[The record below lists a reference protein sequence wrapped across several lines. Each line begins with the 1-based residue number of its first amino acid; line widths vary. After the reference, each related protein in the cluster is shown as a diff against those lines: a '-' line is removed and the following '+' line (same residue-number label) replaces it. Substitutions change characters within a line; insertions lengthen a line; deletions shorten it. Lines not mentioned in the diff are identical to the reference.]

1 MMQIVSINVGKPEPQ
16 IYRGHLVSTAGHK
29 QPVAS
34 AMLRFTNLDGDRQAD
49 LKNHG
54 GPDKAVCV
62 YSFDHY
68 PYWESVFGRKL
79 APGAFSENFT
89 ISGLRESE
97 VCLGD
102 TFRAG
107 EALVQI
113 SQPRKPCS
121 KLAGKHARK
130 DLPALIH
137 ANGFSGFYLRVL
149 TEGMVRAG
157 DAFEPAAR
165 HPMGVTIEFAN
176 QVMYEHRDDLDS
188 LRRLLAVPELSDAWR
203 KTLLERLAD
212 VTEISQ

>member
-121 KLAGKHARK
+121 KLAGKHACK

-176 QVMYEHRDDLDS
+176 QVMVEHRDDLDS

>member
-1 MMQIVSINVGKPEPQ
+1 MKIISINVGKPGPQ

-29 QPVAS
+29 QPVPS
-34 AMLRFTNLDGDRQAD
+34 AMLRLTNLDGDRQAD

-62 YSFDHY
+62 YSFEHY
-68 PYWESVFGRKL
+68 PYWESGLGRAL
-79 APGAFSENFT
+79 TPGAFSENFT

-97 VCLGD
+97 VAIGD

-107 EALVQI
+107 AALVQI

-121 KLAGKHARK
+121 KLAGKLARR
-130 DLPALIH
+130 DLAALIH

-149 TEGMVRAG
+149 DEGMVRAG
-157 DAFEPAAR
+157 DAFELVTR
-165 HPMGVTIEFAN
+165 HPAGVTVEFAN

-203 KTLLERLAD
+203 ETLTERMAELIGIN
-212 VTEISQ
+212 E